1 METQVEEPVQVGV
14 VFDRGVVSPR
24 WFIWNGRRY
33 AVTRVTMRWQT
44 QEGEAPILHLG
55 VSDGA
60 NLFELAFN
68 QKTLAWK
75 LASVEAEG
83 CE

>member
-1 METQVEEPVQVGV
+1 METEICEPVRVGA

-24 WFIWNGRRY
+24 WFLWGGRRY
-33 AVTRVTMRWQT
+33 PLQKVTMRWQT
-44 QEGEAPILHLG
+44 CEGAETILHLG
-55 VSDGA
+55 VTDGT
-60 NLFELAFN
+60 NLFELTFN

-75 LASVEAEG
+75 LASVESEG

>member
-1 METQVEEPVQVGV
+1 MRTEIEEPVQVGA

-24 WFIWNGRRY
+24 WFLWGGRRY
-33 AVTRVTMRWQT
+33 AVAKVTMRWQT
-44 QEGEAPILHLG
+44 REGAETILHLG
-55 VSDGA
+55 VTDGA
-60 NLFELAFN
+60 SLFEMAFN
-68 QKTLAWK
+68 QRTLAWT